1 MNYSTFMECLAQCGN
16 LSEERKSLLRDR
28 AQDIIVE
35 ERVHL
40 LEPGSV
46 CRYIYFIKE
55 GLFRGYTLTDEKD
68 ETTSFMGPNDF
79 MTAIPSFFSHSFSVE
94 GLICENRAKVIR
106 LSYHDWMAMCQEDPD
121 FMEISLNITNNYL
134 VSQHE
139 QSYIYR
145 TGNTAQKVAQLCK
158 IHPGIL
164 NKVAQKHIA
173 SYFGVTEQTIST
185 IIANII

>member
-1 MNYSTFMECLAQCGN
+1 MNYSTFMERLAQCGN
-16 LSEERKSLLRDR
+16 LSEERKLLLRGR
-28 AQDIIVE
+28 APDIVIE

-55 GLFRGYTLTDEKD
+55 GLFRTYKLRDERD
-68 ETTSFMGPNDF
+68 ETTNFVGANDF
-79 MTAIPSFFSHSFSVE
+79 MTSMDSFFNRSFSTE
-94 GLICENRAKVIR
+94 GLICENRATVIR

-121 FMEISLNITNNYL
+121 FMEISLNITVNYL
-134 VSQHE
+134 VSQYE

-145 TGNTAQKVAQLCK
+145 TGNTAQKVAQLCQ
-158 IHPGIL
+158 IYPGIL

-185 IIANII
+185 IITQMK